1 MKISKGRLEE
11 FKQIYLK
18 EYGVKISD
26 EKAYELAL
34 PLLQL
39 FKVICRPLPKGHRC
53 HACQP
58 RSEGHDFDKRAGSP

>member
-1 MKISKGRLEE
+1 MKISKDEIEE

-18 EYGVKISD
+18 EFGEDISD
-26 EKAYELAL
+26 EKAYEIAL

-53 HACQP
+53 RWCQP
-58 RSEGHDFDKRAGSP
+58 PAEGRDFDKGNASQ